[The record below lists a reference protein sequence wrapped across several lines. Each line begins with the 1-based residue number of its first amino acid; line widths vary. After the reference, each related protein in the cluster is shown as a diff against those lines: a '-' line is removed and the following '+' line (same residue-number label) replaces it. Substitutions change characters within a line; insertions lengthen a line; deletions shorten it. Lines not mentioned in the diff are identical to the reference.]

1 MSISAIFKI
10 LLMKDT
16 SNIVFKIFRCVVCL
30 MLFIHGA
37 ERIFLWEDGIP
48 AFGQYLNEKGFLF
61 GNFIA
66 GAITLLEITGSVLIA
81 LGKYVKWITP
91 LFIIYLLM
99 GIIMVHIK
107 NGWFVV
113 GRSVNGIEYN
123 VLLISCLLF
132 IWYQSIFLMRKV

>member
-1 MSISAIFKI
+1 
-10 LLMKDT
+10 MKDKPF
-16 SNIVFKIFRCVVCL
+16 IAFVIFRSVVCL

-37 ERIFLWEDGIP
+37 ERFCLWEKGIP

-66 GAITLLEITGSVLIA
+66 GAITLLETGGAVLIA
-81 LGKYVKWITP
+81 LGKYLKWLIP

-113 GRSVNGIEYN
+113 GSSVNGIEYN

-132 IWYQSIFLMRKV
+132 IWYQSVFLMRKI